1 MEDLINSI
9 DQSVKERLL
18 VAGLRE
24 IEEHGFNDFSLRRVA
39 SSCNLSCAAPYRH
52 FKSKEELLIEIFK
65 YINSRWQ
72 RLSSEINRALH
83 DDTERRLSEL
93 CVAYLRF
100 LIVTPSYLS
109 MMFQKNQLISEDKL
123 KSLPQPDEF
132 IAELTE
138 KLGKEKHWDNEKIY
152 SSLYT
157 IKSTLYGTALLIRTC
172 EKGTENKFVDD
183 FRCRLLEMFDLI

>member
-1 MEDLINSI
+1 MEDLLNSV

-52 FKSKEELLIEIFK
+52 FKDKEELLIEIFK

-72 RLSSEINRALH
+72 MLAKEINRAYSENTGRKLV
-83 DDTERRLSEL
+83 ELSI
-93 CVAYLRF
+93 AYLRF

-109 MMFQKNQLISEDKL
+109 MMFQKNQLISESKL
-123 KSLPQPDEF
+123 KALPQPDDF
-132 IAELTE
+132 LGELVE
-138 KLGKEKHWDNEKIY
+138 LYAKENSWQNKKICQ
-152 SSLYT
+152 SVYT
-157 IKSTLYGTALLIRTC
+157 VKSMLYGTALIIRNC
-172 EKGTENKFVDD
+172 EKGTENGIVHD
-183 FRCRLLEMFDLI
+183 FRKRIEEMFS